1 MNNTSQTDLFTKQL
15 DINHLNN
22 SIGISGLEYQP
33 NFLSINKS
41 NLLLE
46 EIDGMKWMVDL
57 RRRVQHYGYKYDY
70 NRRRVDKSMR
80 IDDPPNYLQ
89 EISNKLKEKNIFDK
103 TPDQVIIN
111 EYEPGQGISNHI
123 DCEPCFEDTIASIS
137 LGSPCVMNFTNRDD
151 KTVIKH
157 CLLEPLS
164 LVILKDEARYKWM
177 HGIKPVKTD
186 TYNSMKIKRERRIS
200 ITFRKVILTV

>member
-1 MNNTSQTDLFTKQL
+1 MKFAHPSEKLFTEHL

-123 DCEPCFEDTIASIS
+123 DCEPCFEDTVASIS
-137 LGSPCVMNFTNRDD
+137 LGSPCVMNFTNKDD
-151 KTVIKH
+151 RNVVKH
-157 CLLEPLS
+157 CYLEPLS
-164 LVILKDEARYKWM
+164 LVILKDEARYNWM

-186 TYNSMKIKRERRIS
+186 TYLNEKFKRKRRIIISQKIK
-200 ITFRKVILTV
+200 T